1 MLKINLQLIKI
12 TKFKYIYKNKI
23 AVKLI
28 EIADY
33 ITLQKI
39 SYYSGIYVTTK

>member
-12 TKFKYIYKNKI
+12 YKIQIHIKNKI
-23 AVKLI
+23 EVKLS